1 MKQLTKEQEEK
12 GIELMRKKLGFDG
25 NAPLGIKGGEIER
38 VKISEAQFFPKVPNY
53 WKESK
58 VNIYNILAKDA
69 DEYIRSYNFNGLYVV
84 VSPAKYKGTEWL
96 HVSFSRKS
104 KIPDYKDIQLVRKD
118 FIGTDKKSIMV
129 FPEEEHYVNIAKHC
143 LHLWYS
149 ADNPIPDFDVD
160 LGGVRS
166 I

>member
-1 MKQLTKEQEEK
+1 MKTEKEDEVLEEARK
-12 GIELMRKKLGFDG
+12 LFGIDSNVSMGTDDG
-25 NAPLGIKGGEIER
+25 NVAR
-38 VKISEAQFFPKVPNY
+38 VKIQDANFFPNPPSY

-58 VNIYNILAKDA
+58 LNLYNILSKDA
-69 DEYIRSYNFNGLYVV
+69 CDYIRSYDFNGLHVI
-84 VSPAKYKGTEWL
+84 VSPAKYKETEWL

-104 KIPDYKDIQLVRKD
+104 RIPDYKDIQPVRKD

-129 FPEEEHYVNIAKHC
+129 FPDEEHYVNIAKYC

-149 ADNPIPDFDVD
+149 AENPIPDFDVD
-160 LGGVRS
+160 IGGIRS